1 MAGSSFFMLLDDIA
15 AVADDVAVMAK
26 AATKKTAGVLGDD
39 LALNAEQVTG
49 INSNRELPVVWAV
62 FKGAMLNKL
71 ILVPVALLISFF
83 ANWLI
88 TPLLMIGGA
97 YLCFEGFEK
106 IWEKFFHKEDVQ
118 SHVQAHKSAIK
129 DSTVD
134 MVKFEKEKIKG
145 AIRTDFILS
154 GEIIAIVLGVI
165 GTASISKQIA
175 VLSLVAI
182 GVTIMVYGL
191 VAMIVRMDDVGFWF
205 KRHKN
210 IVSQTLGM
218 LMVQAVPYIM
228 KFLSFFGTLAMFLV
242 GGGIIVHGVGFIHH
256 IVQDLM
262 QKSQSWAWA
271 TEMVANGITGLI
283 VGAILVAIIH
293 MMVAV
298 KNKLVK
304 PKVI

>member
-15 AVADDVAVMAK
+15 AVADDVAIMAK

-49 INSNRELPVVWAV
+49 INSNRELPVIWAV
-62 FKGAMLNKL
+62 FKGAIFNKL

-106 IWEKFFHKEDVQ
+106 IWEKFFHKEAVKE
-118 SHVQAHKSAIK
+118 HIQAHKSAIK
-129 DSTVD
+129 DKTVD
-134 MVKFEKEKIKG
+134 IVQFEKNKIKG

-165 GTASISKQIA
+165 GSASIAKQII
-175 VLSLVAI
+175 VLSLVAL

-191 VAMIVRMDDVGFWF
+191 VALIVRIDDVGFWF

-210 IVSQTLGM
+210 SYSQKLGM
-218 LMVQAVPYIM
+218 LMVQVVPYIM
-228 KFLSFFGTLAMFLV
+228 KSLSFVGTVAMFLV
-242 GGGIIVHGVGFIHH
+242 GGGIITHGIEFLHH
-256 IVQDLM
+256 IVQVLM
-262 QKSQSWAWA
+262 IKSQSFDWLAE
-271 TEMVANGITGLI
+271 TVANGTIGLI
-283 VGAILVAIIH
+283 VGAILVAVIH
-293 MMVAV
+293 TFAIL
-298 KNKLVK
+298 KNKFFTSKLN
-304 PKVI
+304 

>member
-15 AVADDVAVMAK
+15 AVADDVAIMAK

-49 INSNRELPVVWAV
+49 INSNRELPVIWAV
-62 FKGAMLNKL
+62 FKGALINKL
-71 ILVPVALLISFF
+71 ILVPIALIISFV

-106 IWEKFFHKEDVQ
+106 IWENFFHKEAVNNHQ
-118 SHVQAHKSAIK
+118 EAHKSAIK
-129 DSTVD
+129 DNSVD
-134 MVKFEKEKIKG
+134 MVQFENKKIKG

-165 GTASISKQIA
+165 GQSSIMHQII
-175 VLSLVAI
+175 VLSLVAF
-182 GVTIMVYGL
+182 GVTVMVYGL

-210 IVSQTLGM
+210 IASQTLGM
-218 LMVQAVPYIM
+218 IMVQAVPYVM
-228 KFLSFFGTLAMFLV
+228 KFLSFVGTVAMFLV
-242 GGGIIVHGVGFIHH
+242 GGGILVHGIPFIHH

-262 QKSQSWAWA
+262 VKSQSFDWL
-271 TEMVANGITGLI
+271 TENIANGLIGL
-283 VGAILVAIIH
+283 VAGSILVAVIH
-293 MMVAV
+293 MIVNV
-298 KNKLVK
+298 KDRIGNKNQD
-304 PKVI
+304 

>member
-26 AATKKTAGVLGDD
+26 AATKKAAGVLGDD

-62 FKGAMLNKL
+62 FKGAMINKL

-106 IWEKFFHKEDVQ
+106 VYEKLSHKEKVLSQ
-118 SHVQAHKSAIK
+118 QQAHKMAIK
-129 DSTVD
+129 NKDVD
-134 MVKFEKEKIKG
+134 IVKFEKDKIKG

-165 GTASISKQIA
+165 GSASILKQIA
-175 VLSLVAI
+175 VLTVVAI
-182 GVTIMVYGL
+182 GVTVMIYGL
-191 VAMIVRMDDVGFWF
+191 VAMIVRMDDVGFWLT
-205 KRHKN
+205 RHKN
-210 IVSQTLGM
+210 MVSQKLGM
-218 LMVQAVPYIM
+218 MMIQSMPYMM
-228 KFLSFFGTLAMFLV
+228 KALSFIGTVAMFLV
-242 GGGIIVHGVGFIHH
+242 GGGIIVHGVPVVHH
-256 IVQDLM
+256 FDELPTT
-262 QKSQSWAWA
+262 KA
-271 TEMVANGITGLI
+271 
-283 VGAILVAIIH
+283 
-293 MMVAV
+293 
-298 KNKLVK
+298 
-304 PKVI
+304 